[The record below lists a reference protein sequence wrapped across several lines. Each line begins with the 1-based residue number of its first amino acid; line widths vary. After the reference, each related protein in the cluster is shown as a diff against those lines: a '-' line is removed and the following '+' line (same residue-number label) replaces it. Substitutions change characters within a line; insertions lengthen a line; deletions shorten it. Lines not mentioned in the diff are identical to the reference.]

1 MKFVTFVPPPK
12 QIQRLERF
20 EFANREAAF
29 VGNRLAHSRKVK
41 LNKFGGPYVRGAKYA
56 PELRQCVLDV
66 ILQQIG
72 RGFPRGWQQEICRKF
87 HVSPSYVS
95 KLLGNVRS
103 LDLMD
108 RQETVELLYGDRQG
122 WYS

>member
-1 MKFVTFVPPPK
+1 VD
-12 QIQRLERF
+12 
-20 EFANREAAF
+20 
-29 VGNRLAHSRKVK
+29 
-41 LNKFGGPYVRGAKYA
+41 PYVRWTKYA
-56 PELRQCVLDV
+56 PELRQRVLDA

-72 RGFPRGWQQEICRKF
+72 RGFPRGWQQRICRKF

-122 WYS
+122 WYSKKKHHF

>member
-1 MKFVTFVPPPK
+1 MW
-12 QIQRLERF
+12 
-20 EFANREAAF
+20 
-29 VGNRLAHSRKVK
+29 VGS
-41 LNKFGGPYVRGAKYA
+41 KYA
-56 PELRQCVLDV
+56 PELRQRVLDA
-66 ILQQIG
+66 IFQQIG
-72 RGFPRGWQQEICRKF
+72 RGFPRGWQREICRKF

-122 WYS
+122 WYSKKKHHF